1 MKNSALLRAELK
13 RWEIPMN
20 RLEHLCSTKL
30 VGKVVLQYGCNAP
43 DLLFIILTLLLIIF
57 SIIFSLEREKDDLSS
72 PLSSTLRFDMAF
84 CAFHVGFSSETF

>member
-1 MKNSALLRAELK
+1 
-13 RWEIPMN
+13 MN

-57 SIIFSLEREKDDLSS
+57 SLEREKDDLSS

-84 CAFHVGFSSETF
+84 CAFRVGFSSETF